1 MKTNGSSIASHAPQ
15 PGLGAGSW
23 RQALANLVRRG
34 AARIKHRRQ
43 ARRDL
48 ARLQALDDRMLRD
61 IGLSRADV
69 VYFAGYGRLLKR
81 RHERRLL
88 VLLGRQYL

>member
-1 MKTNGSSIASHAPQ
+1 MRRSQGWVPAPGAKLWRTWFGEARRASST
-15 PGLGAGSW
+15 GA
-23 RQALANLVRRG
+23 
-34 AARIKHRRQ
+34 K